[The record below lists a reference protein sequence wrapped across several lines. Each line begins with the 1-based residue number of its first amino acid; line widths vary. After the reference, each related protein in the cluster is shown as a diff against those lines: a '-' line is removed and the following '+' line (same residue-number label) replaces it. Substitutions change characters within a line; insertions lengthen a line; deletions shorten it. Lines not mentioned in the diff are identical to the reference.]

1 MRRGFRI
8 SRLTAAGI
16 ASIALAFTTV
26 TIMGQART
34 KDVKAVKISSA
45 VPNIP
50 TQNPFAPNTTP
61 VPLNTMDGHPDLNG
75 MWQYRTSTPMARP
88 QNLGT
93 TLFYKPEEGEALG
106 KRITEQRNADVIT
119 DKVEVEA
126 YQKGMNTVWFEYGG
140 PLLQYRTS
148 LIVDPPDGRMPVAAN
163 SPEAIALVKAGPY
176 ATAMGDRADSAKDR
190 TLRERC
196 MVVGNGPP
204 WGVDAWNNEILI
216 VHRKDS
222 VVLQTEMVHTART
235 VWLDGRPH
243 IASNVP
249 QWAGDSRGHWE
260 GDTLIIETTN
270 FRPES
275 RWLNVLHPEKFKLVE
290 RLTRIDGDTVL
301 YEYTMNDPETYA
313 KPYTVQIPMSRFKG
327 QMFEYSCHE
336 GNKGLFFQMSAA
348 RAAEKAAASKK

>member
-1 MRRGFRI
+1 M
-8 SRLTAAGI
+8 SRLIAAGI
-16 ASIALAFTTV
+16 ASGLLAFTITTV
-26 TIMGQART
+26 AVMAQSPGT
-34 KDVKAVKISSA
+34 KVKVVSA
-45 VPNIP
+45 
-50 TQNPFAPNTTP
+50 APNVPVENPYAPNNTP
-61 VPLNTMDGHPDLNG
+61 SPRNAMDGHPDLNG
-75 MWQYRTSTPMARP
+75 MWQYRTSTPMQRP
-88 QNLGT
+88 ASYGT
-93 TLFYKPEEGEALG
+93 TLFLKPEEGEAIG
-106 KRITEQRNADVIT
+106 KRTTEQRNADVIG
-119 DKVEVEA
+119 DKPEVEA

-148 LIVDPPDGRMPVAAN
+148 LIVDPPDGRMPPAAA
-163 SPEAIALVKAGPY
+163 SPEAKALVAAGPY

-216 VHRKDS
+216 VHRKDF
-222 VVLQTEMVHTART
+222 VILQTEMVHTART

-243 IASNVP
+243 IASNVS

-301 YEYTMNDPETYA
+301 YEYTMNDLETYA
-313 KPYTVQIPMSRFKG
+313 KAWTVQIPMSRFKG

-336 GNKGLFFQMSAA
+336 GNKGLYYQLAAA
-348 RAAEKAAASKK
+348 RAAEKAAAQKK